1 METKNNKSGTSVH
14 IDHDTQMRLNA
25 WFNRNYRKSEYA
37 PPQSCG
43 FQTRTALNQFLASEE
58 EKDGI
63 TFIAGVTN
71 E

>member
-14 IDHDTQMRLNA
+14 IDHETLLRLRA
-25 WFNRNYRKSEYA
+25 WYNRNYRKSKCA

-43 FQTRTALNQFLASEE
+43 FQTRVALSQFLASEE
-58 EKDGI
+58 QKDGI
-63 TFIAGVTN
+63 TWIAGVTN

>member
-1 METKNNKSGTSVH
+1 MGTKNNKSGTSVH
-14 IDHDTQMRLNA
+14 IDHETQLRLNA
-25 WFNRNYRKSEYA
+25 WFNRNYRQNKYA

-43 FQTRTALNQFLASEE
+43 FQTRAALHQFLASEE
-58 EKDGI
+58 QKDGI